1 MKVEY
6 RCNNCGEYF
15 HSESEGASTPPCP
28 YCGSNDVWD
37 F

>member
-1 MKVEY
+1 MEVEY

-15 HSESEGASTPPCP
+15 YSKSEGIFTPPCP

-37 F
+37 Y